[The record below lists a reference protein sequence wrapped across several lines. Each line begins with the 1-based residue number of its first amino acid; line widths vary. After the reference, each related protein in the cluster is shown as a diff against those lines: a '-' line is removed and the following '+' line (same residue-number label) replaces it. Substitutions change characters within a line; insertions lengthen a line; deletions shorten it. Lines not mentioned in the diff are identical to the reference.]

1 MLYKN
6 VGTFNYALL
15 DGNAKKGI
23 LQNNTIDGTIG
34 KSNLSFYS
42 KIWKNVQ
49 NEYRK
54 LSNDLCKQTH
64 GGHKSK
70 ITRIDIITYGTV

>member
-23 LQNNTIDGTIG
+23 LQNNTIDGAIG
-34 KSNLSFYS
+34 KSNLTFIQ
-42 KIWKNVQ
+42 KFG
-49 NEYRK
+49 R
-54 LSNDLCKQTH
+54 
-64 GGHKSK
+64 
-70 ITRIDIITYGTV
+70 TYKTNTTNRLMT